1 MSAGEKNICFQY
13 HKSIKAPFDRET
25 APSERDLSDGKWYTG
40 LRNHSELKEMAPFS
54 LEWLH
59 PTLDREVWSVHNS
72 GDHELI
78 EVTARPPRD
87 SEIVRLDLEEES
99 GGRV

>member
-1 MSAGEKNICFQY
+1 
-13 HKSIKAPFDRET
+13 
-25 APSERDLSDGKWYTG
+25 
-40 LRNHSELKEMAPFS
+40 MAPFG
-54 LEWLH
+54 LEWTH
-59 PTLDREVWSVHNS
+59 PTLDREAWSVHNS

-87 SEIVRLDLEEES
+87 SKIVRLDLEKEQEEEEES

>member
-1 MSAGEKNICFQY
+1 MSWERNICFHY

-25 APSERDLSDGKWYTG
+25 ASSERDLSDGKWYR
-40 LRNHSELKEMAPFS
+40 LRNHPEPKEMAP
-54 LEWLH
+54 LRVEWLH

-78 EVTARPPRD
+78 EVTASPPRD
-87 SEIVRLDLEEES
+87 SKIVRLELEEEK
-99 GGRV
+99 

>member
-1 MSAGEKNICFQY
+1 MTEKRLHPKGIY
-13 HKSIKAPFDRET
+13 LMASGT
-25 APSERDLSDGKWYTG
+25 TG

>member
-1 MSAGEKNICFQY
+1 MQGRRTSVSSITSPSRHHLTEKRLHPKGIYLMASGTTN
-13 HKSIKAPFDRET
+13 
-25 APSERDLSDGKWYTG
+25 

>member
-1 MSAGEKNICFQY
+1 MQGRRTSVSSITSPSRHHLTEKRLHPKGIY
-13 HKSIKAPFDRET
+13 LMASGT
-25 APSERDLSDGKWYTG
+25 TS

>member
-1 MSAGEKNICFQY
+1 MASGTT
-13 HKSIKAPFDRET
+13 S
-25 APSERDLSDGKWYTG
+25 

-78 EVTARPPRD
+78 EVTARPPPRD
-87 SEIVRLDLEEES
+87 SKIVRLDLEEEES
-99 GGRV
+99 VVGVEMETSTLERDESRPPLMTITDELRVGERG